1 MRKTTELHTSFR
13 PHTECLPQPGRAAC
27 GSGNR
32 RRHVQVAI
40 ASAVGA
46 VALGGFLNV
55 LPVQAFEFGDGDFQG
70 SLNTTVSHG
79 MTYRVEKRND
89 ELAADTNGND
99 GNLNYDRGVVSNV
112 SKFVT
117 DLDISQD
124 NYGLFVRTAGFL
136 DFENENGERART
148 PLSDEAKELVGSN
161 IEVLDAYFTAGY
173 DYGDAAIDVRLGKHV
188 LNWGESTFIP
198 NGINAINPF
207 DVSKLRLPGSELREA
222 LLPVGMASVT
232 VEPNNNLSVTGFYQ
246 YDWDETRID
255 PVGSYFSSTDY
266 AGPGAEKAVISDLME
281 RLQPDPTLRDRG
293 HGFGPLTPAIN
304 ADLAGYTITHPQ
316 TGASIPY
323 RLPPQPVHDE
333 HFLGVPR
340 GPDSTPEDGGQYG
353 LAVRYFAEDLNDTEF
368 GFYFINYHSRLPTVA
383 ARTPSRQVIQDALGA
398 ASAISGSNSV
408 TVGALAAQ
416 IQTQVVANAQRAVA
430 AGLITQD
437 QLPGFIEMTVEEEV
451 RGAASGIALALAVD
465 RYGQKGNYFLDY
477 PEDLQLFGLSF
488 NTVLGSSGWALQGEY
503 SLRPDAPLQR
513 AERKVLED
521 GLTPIFTALQLSQNP
536 QALSNYLTNYRPF
549 EVPGY
554 VERDVSQLQA
564 TATRLFGPTLGAD
577 ALVVVAEAAVMHVH
591 DMPDKRTTPLESPA
605 GGILPSPS
613 PSAPSDTPHEADADA
628 TSWGYRV
635 AARLD
640 YYNAVGAINLYPY
653 AQFLHD
659 VSGNSPAPSGPFV
672 EGRTGLTLGLKADY
686 LSRWQADFGYT
697 RYAGEGNELSDRDFI
712 SASIKYSF

>member
-1 MRKTTELHTSFR
+1 VH
-13 PHTECLPQPGRAAC
+13 A
-27 GSGNR
+27 
-32 RRHVQVAI
+32 AI
-40 ASAVGA
+40 APAVGA
-46 VALGGFLNV
+46 AALGGLLNV

-89 ELAADTNGND
+89 ELAGDANGND

-124 NYGLFVRTAGFL
+124 NYGLFVRTTGFL
-136 DFENENGERART
+136 DFENENGERDRT
-148 PLSDEAKELVGSN
+148 ALSDEAKELVGSN

-173 DYGDAAIDVRLGKHV
+173 DYGDAAIDIRLGKHV

-246 YDWDETRID
+246 YDWEETRID

-266 AGPGAEKAVISDLME
+266 VGPGAEKAVLTNVME
-281 RLQPDPTLRDRG
+281 GLLPGQPTLWDRG
-293 HGFGPLTPAIN
+293 YSFGPLAPAIN
-304 ADLAGYTITHPQ
+304 ADLDGYTITHPQ
-316 TGASIPY
+316 TGASIPSP
-323 RLPPQPVHDE
+323 LPFPRVE
-333 HFLGVPR
+333 GFATVPR
-340 GPDSTPEDGGQYG
+340 GPDGTPEDDGQYG
-353 LAVRYFAEDLNDTEF
+353 LALNYFAEDLNDTEF

-383 ARTPSRQVIQDALGA
+383 ARTPSRQVIQNALGA
-398 ASAISGSNSV
+398 ASAVGGSDSA
-408 TVGALAAQ
+408 TVGALTAQ
-416 IQTQVVANAQRAVA
+416 IQPQVVANAQRAVT
-430 AGLITQD
+430 AGLITAE
-437 QLPGFIEMTVEEEV
+437 QLPGFVAMTVGEQV
-451 RGAASGIALALAVD
+451 RGAVSGIASALAVD
-465 RYGQKGNYFLDY
+465 HYGSVGRYFLDY

-513 AERKVLED
+513 AERSVLGD
-521 GLTPIFTALQLSQNP
+521 GLAPIVTALTLSQQNP
-536 QALSNYLTNYRPF
+536 QALSGYLANYRPF
-549 EVPGY
+549 DVPGY

-605 GGILPSPS
+605 GGTLGT
-613 PSAPSDTPHEADADA
+613 AEADADA

-640 YYNAVGAINLYPY
+640 YYNAIGAINLYPY

>member
-1 MRKTTELHTSFR
+1 
-13 PHTECLPQPGRAAC
+13 
-27 GSGNR
+27 
-32 RRHVQVAI
+32 
-40 ASAVGA
+40 
-46 VALGGFLNV
+46 GFLNV

-124 NYGLFVRTAGFL
+124 NYGLFVRTTGFL

-173 DYGDAAIDVRLGKHV
+173 NYDDTAIDVRLGKHV

-246 YDWDETRID
+246 YDWEETRID

-266 AGPGAEKAVISDLME
+266 AGPGAREAVISSVTDSDE
-281 RLQPDPTLRDRG
+281 
-293 HGFGPLTPAIN
+293 GFGFGQPLTTFINCDLGAIPQLPA
-304 ADLAGYTITHPQ
+304 ALGGTPCPASQLAPLPAQ
-316 TGASIPY
+316 AAFDPDFASV
-323 RLPPQPVHDE
+323 L
-333 HFLGVPR
+333 R
-340 GPDSTPEDGGQYG
+340 GPDGTPEDGGQYG
-353 LAVRYFAEDLNDTEF
+353 LALNYFAEDLNNTEF
-368 GFYFINYHSRLPTVA
+368 GFYFINYHSRLPTVS
-383 ARTPSRQVIQDALGA
+383 ARTSPVEVVQ
-398 ASAISGSNSV
+398 
-408 TVGALAAQ
+408 GALAAASAVRGPYTVGAVTQAVTADVTNAVLAGQ
-416 IQTQVVANAQRAVA
+416 IPPANAPAVVAQN
-430 AGLITQD
+430 
-437 QLPGFIEMTVEEEV
+437 VEESV
-451 RGAASGIALALAVD
+451 RGIARAMAID
-465 RYGQKGNYFLDY
+465 RYGKGGHYLLEY
-477 PEDLQLFGLSF
+477 AEDIKLFGLSF

-503 SLRPDAPLQR
+503 SLRQDAPLQI
-513 AERKVLED
+513 AERVVIYRGLE
-521 GLTPIFTALQLSQNP
+521 PIVTALRLSDADP
-536 QALSNYLTNYRPF
+536 ARLPAFLQAYRPTNIQ
-549 EVPGY
+549 GY
-554 VERDVSQLQA
+554 VESDVSQFQA
-564 TATRLFGPTLGAD
+564 TATRLFGPTLGAN

-591 DMPDKRTTPLESPA
+591 EMPDVPLESPA
-605 GGILPSPS
+605 GGTLPPG
-613 PSAPSDTPHEADADA
+613 PENPFAPAEADADA

-640 YYNAVGAINLYPY
+640 YYNAIGAINLYPY

>member
-1 MRKTTELHTSFR
+1 MRKTTEPHTSFR
-13 PHTECLPQPGRAAC
+13 PHAECLPQSGRAAC

-32 RRHVQVAI
+32 GRHVQVAI
-40 ASAVGA
+40 APAVGA

-124 NYGLFVRTAGFL
+124 NYGLFVRTTGFL
-136 DFENENGERART
+136 DFENENGERVRT

-173 DYGDAAIDVRLGKHV
+173 NYGDTAIDVRLGKHV

-232 VEPNNNLSVTGFYQ
+232 VEPNDTLSVTGFIQ
-246 YDWDETRID
+246 YDWEETRID

-266 AGPGAEKAVISDLME
+266 AGPGAREAVITSVTRND
-281 RLQPDPTLRDRG
+281 QGD
-293 HGFGPLTPAIN
+293 GFGQPLTTFINCDLGAIPQLPA
-304 ADLAGYTITHPQ
+304 ALGGSPCP
-316 TGASIPY
+316 ASQQQP
-323 RLPPQPVHDE
+323 LPAQAAFDPDFASV
-333 HFLGVPR
+333 LR
-340 GPDSTPEDGGQYG
+340 GPDGTPEDGGQYG
-353 LAVRYFAEDLNDTEF
+353 LALNYFAEDLNDTEF
-368 GFYFINYHSRLPTVA
+368 GFYFINYHSRLPTVS
-383 ARTPSRQVIQDALGA
+383 ARTSPVQVIQ
-398 ASAISGSNSV
+398 
-408 TVGALAAQ
+408 GALAA
-416 IQTQVVANAQRAVA
+416 ARAVSGPYTVNA
-430 AGLITQD
+430 VTHQVTTEVTAAAQAGLIPPAD
-437 QLPGFIEMTVEEEV
+437 VPTVIAQKVKDSVE
-451 RGAASGIALALAVD
+451 GIAGALAID
-465 RYGQKGNYFLDY
+465 RYGKGGHYFLEY
-477 PEDLQLFGLSF
+477 AEDIKLYGLSF

-503 SLRPDAPLQR
+503 SLRQDAPLQI
-513 AERKVLED
+513 AEPVVLFR
-521 GLTPIFTALQLSQNP
+521 GLEPIVTALGLAGTDPAQL
-536 QALSNYLTNYRPF
+536 QAYLQNYRPTY
-549 EVPGY
+549 VQGY

-564 TATRLFGPTLGAD
+564 TATRLFGPTLGAN

-591 DMPDKRTTPLESPA
+591 DMPDVRLESPA
-605 GGILPSPS
+605 GGILPPSPS
-613 PSAPSDTPHEADADA
+613 PFVPAEADADA

-640 YYNAVGAINLYPY
+640 YYNAIGAINLYPTRSSCMTS
-653 AQFLHD
+653 AATARRPAAR
-659 VSGNSPAPSGPFV
+659 SWRAGPRSPWG
-672 EGRTGLTLGLKADY
+672 
-686 LSRWQADFGYT
+686 
-697 RYAGEGNELSDRDFI
+697 
-712 SASIKYSF
+712 

>member
-1 MRKTTELHTSFR
+1 MRKTTEPHTSFR
-13 PHTECLPQPGRAAC
+13 PHAECLPQSGRAAG

-40 ASAVGA
+40 APAVGA

-79 MTYRVEKRND
+79 MTYRVEKRSD
-89 ELAADTNGND
+89 GLAADINGND

-124 NYGLFVRTAGFL
+124 NYGLFVRTTGFL

-148 PLSDEAKELVGSN
+148 PLSDEAKDLVGSN

-173 DYGDAAIDVRLGKHV
+173 NYGDTAIDFRLGKHV

-232 VEPNNNLSVTGFYQ
+232 VEPNNNLSVTGFIQ
-246 YDWDETRID
+246 YDWEETRID

-266 AGPGAEKAVISDLME
+266 AGPGAREAVISDVTASDE
-281 RLQPDPTLRDRG
+281 
-293 HGFGPLTPAIN
+293 GFGFPQPLTITINCDLGAIPQLPA
-304 ADLAGYTITHPQ
+304 ALGGTPCPASQLAPLPAQ
-316 TGASIPY
+316 AAFDPDFASV
-323 RLPPQPVHDE
+323 L
-333 HFLGVPR
+333 R
-340 GPDSTPEDGGQYG
+340 GPDGTPEDGGQYG
-353 LAVRYFAEDLNDTEF
+353 LALNYFAEDLNNTEF
-368 GFYFINYHSRLPTVA
+368 GFYFINYHSRLPTVS
-383 ARTPSRQVIQDALGA
+383 ARTSPVEVVQ
-398 ASAISGSNSV
+398 
-408 TVGALAAQ
+408 GALAAASAVSRQ
-416 IQTQVVANAQRAVA
+416 GSATRQVLNHQVSMEIQPAIQ
-430 AGLITQD
+430 AGLLTQEAG
-437 QLPGFIEMTVEEEV
+437 QALINQTVGESA
-451 RGAASGIALALAVD
+451 GGIASAMAID
-465 RYGQKGNYFLDY
+465 RYGKGGHYLLEY
-477 PEDLQLFGLSF
+477 AEDIKLYGLSF

-503 SLRPDAPLQR
+503 SLRQDAPLQI
-513 AERKVLED
+513 AERVVIYRGLE
-521 GLTPIFTALQLSQNP
+521 PIVTALGLAAADP
-536 QALSNYLTNYRPF
+536 ARLPAFLGNYRPTNIQ
-549 EVPGY
+549 GY
-554 VERDVSQLQA
+554 VESDVSQFQA
-564 TATRLFGPTLGAD
+564 TATRLFGPTLGAN

-591 DMPDKRTTPLESPA
+591 EMPDVPVESPA
-605 GGILPSPS
+605 GGTLPP
-613 PSAPSDTPHEADADA
+613 APDNPFAPAEADADA

-640 YYNAVGAINLYPY
+640 YYNAIGAINLYPY

>member
-1 MRKTTELHTSFR
+1 MRKTTEPHTSFR
-13 PHTECLPQPGRAAC
+13 PHAECLPQSGRAAS
-27 GSGNR
+27 GPGNR

-40 ASAVGA
+40 APAVGA

-89 ELAADTNGND
+89 ELAGDANGND

-124 NYGLFVRTAGFL
+124 NYGLFVRTTGFL

-148 PLSDEAKELVGSN
+148 PLSDEAKDLVGSD

-173 DYGDAAIDVRLGKHV
+173 NYGDAAIDVRLGKHV

-246 YDWDETRID
+246 YDWEETRID

-266 AGPGAEKAVISDLME
+266 AGPGAREAVITNVMAGFLPD
-281 RLQPDPTLRDRG
+281 QPTRWDEG
-293 HGFGPLTPAIN
+293 FGFGPLTQAIN
-304 ADLAGYTITHPQ
+304 ADLAGYTVPNPRGGAPISVPQ
-316 TGASIPY
+316 
-323 RLPPQPVHDE
+323 RPQAEFDPDFVSV
-333 HFLGVPR
+333 LR
-340 GPDSTPEDGGQYG
+340 GPDGTPEDGGQYG
-353 LAVRYFAEDLNDTEF
+353 LAVSYFAEDLNDTEF

-383 ARTPSRQVIQDALGA
+383 ARTSPVEYIQAGLAAAGAVGSPTSATARAVTQQVTTEVTNA
-398 ASAISGSNSV
+398 AQAGLIPPASV
-408 TVGALAAQ
+408 RDVIMQQVGQSVEGIAGALA
-416 IQTQVVANAQRAVA
+416 I
-430 AGLITQD
+430 
-437 QLPGFIEMTVEEEV
+437 
-451 RGAASGIALALAVD
+451 D
-465 RYGQKGNYFLDY
+465 RYGKGGHYLLEY
-477 PEDLQLFGLSF
+477 AEDIKLFGLSF

-503 SLRPDAPLQR
+503 SLRQDAPLQI
-513 AERKVLED
+513 AEPVVLADGLSPVVIALRLAATDPAQLQAFLQNYQPRKV
-521 GLTPIFTALQLSQNP
+521 Q
-536 QALSNYLTNYRPF
+536 
-549 EVPGY
+549 GY
-554 VERDVSQLQA
+554 VARDVSQLQA
-564 TATRLFGPTLGAD
+564 TATRLFGPTLGAN

-591 DMPDKRTTPLESPA
+591 DMPDVRLESPA
-605 GGILPSPS
+605 GGILPPS
-613 PSAPSDTPHEADADA
+613 PSIFEPGEADADA
-628 TSWGYRV
+628 TSWGYRI

-640 YYNAVGAINLYPY
+640 YYNAIGAINLYPY

-697 RYAGEGNELSDRDFI
+697 RYAGKGNELSDRDFI

>member
-1 MRKTTELHTSFR
+1 MRKTTEPHTSFR
-13 PHTECLPQPGRAAC
+13 PHTECLPQSGRAAC

-40 ASAVGA
+40 APAVGA
-46 VALGGFLNV
+46 VAVGGLLNV

-70 SLNTTVSHG
+70 SLDTTVSHG

-89 ELAADTNGND
+89 ELAGDANGND

-112 SKFVT
+112 SKFVA

-124 NYGLFVRTAGFL
+124 NYGLFVRTTGFL
-136 DFENENGERART
+136 DFENENGDRART
-148 PLSDEAKELVGSN
+148 PLSDEAKDLVGSD

-173 DYGDAAIDVRLGKHV
+173 NYGDTAIDVRLGKHV

-232 VEPNNNLSVTGFYQ
+232 VEPNDTLSVTGFYQ
-246 YDWDETRID
+246 YDWEETRID

-266 AGPGAEKAVISDLME
+266 AGPGAREAVIFDVMRGL
-281 RLQPDPTLRDRG
+281 LPDQPTQWDQG
-293 HGFGPLTPAIN
+293 FSFGPLTQALN
-304 ADLAGYTITHPQ
+304 ADLVGQRPQ
-316 TGASIPY
+316 VEFDPDFVSV
-323 RLPPQPVHDE
+323 L
-333 HFLGVPR
+333 R
-340 GPDSTPEDGGQYG
+340 GPDGTPEDGGQYG
-353 LAVRYFAEDLNDTEF
+353 LAVRYFSEELNNTEF

-383 ARTPSRQVIQDALGA
+383 AQTSPVEYIQAGLAAAGA
-398 ASAISGSNSV
+398 VSSPTSV
-408 TVGALAAQ
+408 TTSAVTQQVTTEVTNAAQAGLIPPASVRDVIMQRVGQSVGGIAGALA
-416 IQTQVVANAQRAVA
+416 I
-430 AGLITQD
+430 
-437 QLPGFIEMTVEEEV
+437 
-451 RGAASGIALALAVD
+451 D
-465 RYGQKGNYFLDY
+465 RYGKGGHYLLEY
-477 PEDLQLFGLSF
+477 AEDIKLFGLSF

-503 SLRPDAPLQR
+503 SLRQNAPLQI
-513 AERKVLED
+513 AERVVLED
-521 GLTPIFTALQLSQNP
+521 GLSPIITALGLARAAPAQLPAFLQ
-536 QALSNYLTNYRPF
+536 NYRPRK
-549 EVPGY
+549 VQGY
-554 VERDVSQLQA
+554 VESDVSQLQA
-564 TATRLFGPTLGAD
+564 TATRLYGPTLGAN
-577 ALVVVAEAAVMHVH
+577 ALVVLAEAAVMHVH
-591 DMPDKRTTPLESPA
+591 DMPDVPLESPA
-605 GGILPSPS
+605 GGTL
-613 PSAPSDTPHEADADA
+613 DTADADADA
-628 TSWGYRV
+628 TSWGYRI

-640 YYNAVGAINLYPY
+640 YYNAIGAINLYPY

-697 RYAGEGNELSDRDFI
+697 RYAGKGNELSDRDFI

>member
-1 MRKTTELHTSFR
+1 MRKTTEPHTSFR
-13 PHTECLPQPGRAAC
+13 PHTERLPQSGRAAS

-40 ASAVGA
+40 APAVGA
-46 VALGGFLNV
+46 VAVGGLLNV

-70 SLNTTVSHG
+70 SLDTTVSHG

-89 ELAADTNGND
+89 ELAGDANGND

-112 SKFVT
+112 SKFVA

-124 NYGLFVRTAGFL
+124 NYGLFVRTTGFL
-136 DFENENGERART
+136 DFENENGDRART
-148 PLSDEAKELVGSN
+148 PLSDEAKDLVGGD

-173 DYGDAAIDVRLGKHV
+173 NYGDTAIDVRLGKHV

-232 VEPNNNLSVTGFYQ
+232 VEPNDTLSVTGFYQ
-246 YDWDETRID
+246 YDWEETRID

-266 AGPGAEKAVISDLME
+266 AGPGAREAVIFDVMRGL
-281 RLQPDPTLRDRG
+281 LPDQPTQWDQG
-293 HGFGPLTPAIN
+293 FSFGPLTQALN
-304 ADLAGYTITHPQ
+304 ADLVGQRPQ
-316 TGASIPY
+316 AEFDPDFVSV
-323 RLPPQPVHDE
+323 L
-333 HFLGVPR
+333 R
-340 GPDSTPEDGGQYG
+340 GPDGTPEDGGQYG
-353 LAVRYFAEDLNDTEF
+353 LAVRYFSEELNNTEF

-383 ARTPSRQVIQDALGA
+383 AQTSPVEYIQAGLAAAGA
-398 ASAISGSNSV
+398 VGSPTSV
-408 TVGALAAQ
+408 TTSAVTQQVTTEVTNAAQAGLIPPASVRDVIMQRVGQSVGGIAGALA
-416 IQTQVVANAQRAVA
+416 I
-430 AGLITQD
+430 
-437 QLPGFIEMTVEEEV
+437 
-451 RGAASGIALALAVD
+451 D
-465 RYGQKGNYFLDY
+465 RYGKGGHYLLEY
-477 PEDLQLFGLSF
+477 AEDIKLFGLSF

-503 SLRPDAPLQR
+503 SLRQNAPLQI
-513 AERKVLED
+513 AERVVLED
-521 GLTPIFTALQLSQNP
+521 GLSPIITALGLARAAPAQLPAFLQ
-536 QALSNYLTNYRPF
+536 NYRPRK
-549 EVPGY
+549 VQGY
-554 VERDVSQLQA
+554 VESDVSQLQA
-564 TATRLFGPTLGAD
+564 TATRLYGPTLGAN
-577 ALVVVAEAAVMHVH
+577 ALVVLAEAAVMHVH
-591 DMPDKRTTPLESPA
+591 DMPDVPLESPA
-605 GGILPSPS
+605 GGTL
-613 PSAPSDTPHEADADA
+613 DTADADADA
-628 TSWGYRV
+628 TSWGYRI

-640 YYNAVGAINLYPY
+640 YYNAIGAINLYPY

-697 RYAGEGNELSDRDFI
+697 RYAGKGNELSDRDFI

>member
-1 MRKTTELHTSFR
+1 MRKTTEPHTSFR
-13 PHTECLPQPGRAAC
+13 PHAECLPQSGRAAC

-32 RRHVQVAI
+32 GRHVQVAI
-40 ASAVGA
+40 APAVGA

-70 SLNTTVSHG
+70 SLDTTVSHG
-79 MTYRVEKRND
+79 MTYRVEKRSD
-89 ELAADTNGND
+89 GLAADANGND

-124 NYGLFVRTAGFL
+124 NYGLFVRTTGFL

-148 PLSDEAKELVGSN
+148 PLSDEAKDLVGSD

-173 DYGDAAIDVRLGKHV
+173 NYGDAAIDVRLGKHV

-198 NGINAINPF
+198 NGVNAINPF
-207 DVSKLRLPGSELREA
+207 DVSKLRQPGSELREA

-246 YDWDETRID
+246 YDWEETRID

-266 AGPGAEKAVISDLME
+266 AGPGAREAVITNVMAGLLPD
-281 RLQPDPTLRDRG
+281 QPTQWDQG
-293 HGFGPLTPAIN
+293 FSFGPLTQALN
-304 ADLAGYTITHPQ
+304 ADLAGQRPQ
-316 TGASIPY
+316 AEFDPDFVSV
-323 RLPPQPVHDE
+323 L
-333 HFLGVPR
+333 R
-340 GPDSTPEDGGQYG
+340 GPDGTPEDGGQYG
-353 LAVRYFAEDLNDTEF
+353 LAVRYFAEELNDTEF

-383 ARTPSRQVIQDALGA
+383 AQTSPVEYIQAGLAAAGA
-398 ASAISGSNSV
+398 VGSPTSV
-408 TVGALAAQ
+408 TTGAVTQQVTTEVTNAVQAGLIPPANALDAIRQQVGQSVGGIAGALA
-416 IQTQVVANAQRAVA
+416 I
-430 AGLITQD
+430 
-437 QLPGFIEMTVEEEV
+437 
-451 RGAASGIALALAVD
+451 D
-465 RYGQKGNYFLDY
+465 RYGKGGHYLLEY
-477 PEDLQLFGLSF
+477 AEDIKLFGLSF
-488 NTVLGSSGWALQGEY
+488 NTVLSSSGWALQGEY
-503 SLRPDAPLQR
+503 SLRQDAPLQI
-513 AERKVLED
+513 AERVVLED
-521 GLTPIFTALQLSQNP
+521 GLSPIIMALGLARAAPAQLPAFLQ
-536 QALSNYLTNYRPF
+536 NYRPRK
-549 EVPGY
+549 VQGY
-554 VERDVSQLQA
+554 VESDVSQLQA
-564 TATRLFGPTLGAD
+564 TATRLFGPTLGAN

-591 DMPDKRTTPLESPA
+591 DMPDVPLESPA
-605 GGILPSPS
+605 GGTL
-613 PSAPSDTPHEADADA
+613 DTVDADADA
-628 TSWGYRV
+628 TSWGYRI

-640 YYNAVGAINLYPY
+640 YYNAIGAINLYPY

-697 RYAGEGNELSDRDFI
+697 RYAGKGNELGDRDFI